1 MGFTFVTKKFVLL
14 PYIPLSWMTQEVLLE
29 MMNKKDPRAFNLM
42 YDMYSKSLFSI
53 ISNIVKETSDAE
65 DVLQETFIKIWKNA
79 ATYDTSKGRFY
90 TWILNIARNT
100 ALDKVKSKSYNNTQ
114 KNLNS
119 DNFVHLLEDSTNI
132 NARLDSIGINE
143 FVKKLKPKCIQ
154 IIELLFYRGYTQQEV
169 SDELEMPLGS
179 VKTLNRSCI
188 SELRNYLKV

>member
-29 MMNKKDPRAFNLM
+29 MMNKKDARAFNLM